1 MIRMIWSRWVRG
13 GVAEDMR
20 RRVLSLSLLLLSA
33 CGPELQDCES
43 KADVLEGVWIVKEVY
58 IDDQPQ
64 EPTAY
69 KAYRLALKKGG
80 EYERTQPAGFPDSG
94 AWSLAISQTVL
105 VLAPVVS
112 PEMENYV
119 IESFDLRE
127 LVLVLNRASSKSG
140 PSKIRYVLV
149 PES

>member
-1 MIRMIWSRWVRG
+1 MKTIRMLC
-13 GVAEDMR
+13 
-20 RRVLSLSLLLLSA
+20 LSMLVLSA
-33 CGPELQDCES
+33 CVPELPDCES

-64 EPTAY
+64 EPTSY
-69 KAYRLALKKGG
+69 KAYELNLKKSG

-94 AWSLAISQTVL
+94 EWSLADSQTVL

-112 PEMENYV
+112 PELESYI

-127 LVLVLNRASSKSG
+127 LVLVLNRNSSKAG
-140 PSKIRYVLV
+140 PSKIRYVLI
-149 PES
+149 PKP